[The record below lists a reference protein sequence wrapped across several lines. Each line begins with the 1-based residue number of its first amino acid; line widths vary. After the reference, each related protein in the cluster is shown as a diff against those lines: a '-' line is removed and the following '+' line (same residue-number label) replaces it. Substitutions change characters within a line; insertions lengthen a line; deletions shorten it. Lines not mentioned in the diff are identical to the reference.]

1 MAAVATHFVD
11 VAVLNRAR
19 ARGDPT
25 LVTNS
30 DPKWLGSKK
39 RVERASA
46 RAG

>member
-1 MAAVATHFVD
+1 MPAVATHFVD
-11 VAVLNRAR
+11 VALLNPAR
-19 ARGDPT
+19 ARGDPK

-39 RVERASA
+39 RVERAGA